1 MELEILS
8 YIAQS
13 TVIASFIGGLVTL
26 IVVKPLRTS
35 IDRLCDITEKQDA
48 KIEDMNSR
56 VIRLEESTK
65 GAHKR
70 LDGLD
75 EIINHGR
82 WEK

>member
-65 GAHKR
+65 GVHKR